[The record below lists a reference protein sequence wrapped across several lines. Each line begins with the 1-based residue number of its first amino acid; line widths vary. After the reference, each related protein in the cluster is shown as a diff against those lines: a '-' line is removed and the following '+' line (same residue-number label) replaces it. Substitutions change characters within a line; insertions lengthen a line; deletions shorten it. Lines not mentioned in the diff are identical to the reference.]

1 MVALRVQIKIP
12 ELVIMGF
19 NAAEFID
26 SLNMFSIRLGLDST
40 RELAR
45 RVGNPENSLRFVHL
59 AGTNGKGSTGAMLE
73 RTLREQGLITGFYTS
88 PHLIDVRER
97 FRINGKTV
105 SRECFD
111 RCGKIVADA
120 GGKDYSYF
128 EFATVLAMLIFKE
141 SRCDVVI
148 WETGMGGRLDATNI
162 VTPELCIITNIA
174 LDHTNHLGNTTAL
187 IAAEKAGILKPG
199 VPLVHGRLPEDAAEV
214 IYQRAEEL
222 NVPVYPC
229 RAEVP
234 GEYRIIAGDQIP
246 LQEFVYDGHVI
257 TLALPGR
264 MQRENF
270 RIVYEA
276 LSILAE
282 KFDFDFEKA
291 LEALKLVRWPG
302 RFQTIGD
309 RIILDGGHNPDG
321 TAALAEAVSEL
332 YPQEKFTTVYAAF
345 ADKNAGECVKNL
357 AGFTEQFIFTSPGS
371 YSRESFKADVLCDF
385 AEKYSIPASGCSDPL
400 EAVEQAL
407 AISDRRVIVS
417 GSLYLAGEILQK
429 YLPLEATFDL

>member
-1 MVALRVQIKIP
+1 MD
-12 ELVIMGF
+12 F
-19 NAAEFID
+19 NTAEFID
-26 SLNMFSIRLGLDST
+26 SLNMFAIRLGLDST

-73 RTLREQGLITGFYTS
+73 RALREQGLTTGFYTS

-105 SRECFD
+105 DRECFN
-111 RCGKIVADA
+111 RCGKILAEA
-120 GGKDYSYF
+120 GGKDFSYF

-141 SRCDVVI
+141 AKCDVVI

-174 LDHTNHLGNTTAL
+174 LDHTSHLGNTTAL
-187 IAAEKAGILKPG
+187 IAAEKAGILKAD

-222 NVPVYPC
+222 SVPVYPC

-234 GEYRIIAGDQIP
+234 QEYRIVAKNGVP
-246 LQEFVYDGHVI
+246 LQEFVYDNRNI

-276 LSILAE
+276 LEILAQ
-282 KFDFDFEKA
+282 KFDFDFDKA
-291 LEALKLVRWPG
+291 LSALQLVRWPG
-302 RFQTIGD
+302 RFQAIGD
-309 RIILDGGHNPDG
+309 RMILDGGHNPDG
-321 TAALAEAVSEL
+321 TAALAEAVAEL
-332 YPQEKFTTVYAAF
+332 FPQEKFTTVYAAF
-345 ADKNAGECVKNL
+345 ADKNAGECVANL
-357 AGFTEQFIFTSPGS
+357 AAFTEEFIFTSPGS
-371 YSRESFKADVLCDF
+371 YSRESFKADVLSDF
-385 AEKYSIPASGCSDPL
+385 AEKYHIPASGCSDPIEAL
-400 EAVEQAL
+400 ERAL
-407 AISDRRVIVS
+407 NCSGRRVIIS
-417 GSLYLAGEILQK
+417 GSLYLAGEVLQK
-429 YLPLEATFDL
+429 YLPLEATLDL